1 MKKVVTAVAA
11 VVVAGFLGGPI
22 VASTATTVPP
32 TIDADAQALPSLAP
46 LIERISPAVVNISVR
61 GTVAAQRNPLQDY
74 PRFRPFFDWR
84 QGRPAERE
92 FQAVGSGVI
101 VDAEAGY
108 ILTNSHV
115 IANAEEIGVTL
126 RDGRHLD
133 AVRVGSDP
141 ESDVVVIQIPAE
153 DLVALPQG
161 DSNALRVGD
170 YVVAIG
176 NPFGLQ
182 NTVTSGIVSAKGR
195 SGLGIEGYE
204 DFIQTDA
211 SINPGNSGG
220 ALVNL
225 AGELI
230 GINTAII
237 GPGGGNVGIGFA
249 IPINM
254 AQSLMAQLIAHG
266 EIRRGVIGVRIQD
279 LTPDL
284 PEAFGVESANGAVIA
299 SVVSDSP
306 AEVAGLRNGDIIV
319 AGNGAP
325 IRNAAA
331 LRGKIGS
338 FAAGDTVEV
347 AFLRD
352 GEPASVE
359 VRLGT
364 TAGMAAAP
372 AEPIDACLAGV
383 MLGPVPAD
391 ESTDVGIEGVLV
403 VTIDPQSPAFAAGLR
418 ERDVI
423 VSINQN
429 PVHAPQELNQTAT
442 AEEGK
447 LLLHIRR
454 GEDAL
459 FIAVG

>member
-1 MKKVVTAVAA
+1 MKRVVCALAAIAVTAWFA
-11 VVVAGFLGGPI
+11 GPI
-22 VASTATTVPP
+22 AVSTAATAP
-32 TIDADAQALPSLAP
+32 TSIDAQSRALPSLAP

-61 GTVAAQRNPLQDY
+61 GTVAAERNPLLDD
-74 PRFRPFFDWR
+74 PRFRPFFDSP
-84 QGRPAERE
+84 QAPAERE

-126 RDGRHLD
+126 RDGRHLE
-133 AVRVGSDP
+133 ATRIGGDP
-141 ESDVVVIQIPAE
+141 ESDVAVIQIPAE
-153 DLVALPQG
+153 DLTALPRG
-161 DSNALRVGD
+161 DSDVLRVGD

-211 SINPGNSGG
+211 SINPGNS
-220 ALVNL
+220 VNL
-225 AGELI
+225 AGELV

-254 AQSLMAQLIAHG
+254 AESLMAQLIAHG
-266 EIRRGVIGVRIQD
+266 EIRRGVIGVGIQD

-284 PEAFGVESANGAVIA
+284 AAAFGVESANGAVIA

-306 AEVAGLRNGDIIV
+306 AEAAGLRNGDIIV
-319 AGNGAP
+319 AVNGAP

-347 AFLRD
+347 TFLRA
-352 GEPASVE
+352 GEPRTAE
-359 VRLGT
+359 VRLGST
-364 TAGMAAAP
+364 VASAP
-372 AEPIDACLAGV
+372 GPTEPADKRLAGV
-383 MLGPVPAD
+383 VLAPLPAD
-391 ESTDVGIEGVLV
+391 ASANGDIEGVLV
-403 VTIDPQSPAFAAGLR
+403 GSIDSQSPAFAAGLR

-423 VSINQN
+423 LSVNQN
-429 PVHAPQELNQTAT
+429 PVHTPEELNA
-442 AEEGK
+442 AAAADADR
-447 LLLHIRR
+447 LLLHVLR
-454 GEDAL
+454 GEGAL